1 MTSGEVA
8 FLRCPGC
15 GGKLEHAAPDRSGGE
30 SLRCEGCAEP
40 FPVVD
45 DVPRL
50 VLSPLREA
58 LTGAAA
64 AQREELLART
74 ARSFRYEWS
83 HFSQM
88 RREWER
94 NFLNYV
100 SPRKPEFFAGRRVLD
115 AGCGSGRHAYYAA
128 KYGSDVWAVD
138 LGAAD
143 VARRNTADSK
153 RVHVVQ
159 ADLHRLPFEPRS
171 FDFIYSLGVLHHL
184 PDPEGAFRNL
194 LRYLVPGGE
203 IQIYLYGKPE
213 SFSKRVSLG
222 AVSALRRVTTHL
234 PLPAVHALSYPVA
247 LAIFA
252 VFVLPRR
259 VLRRTGSLRSLAE
272 KLPMG
277 AYADYPFRVCVNDQ
291 FDRFSAPVEN
301 RYAKADVEGWLERA
315 GLEDAAVLWNDGWLG
330 SGRLPRTQNVTA
342 EGNESSGADVVSG

>member
-1 MTSGEVA
+1 MTPGEVA
-8 FLRCPGC
+8 FLRCPAC
-15 GGKLEHAAPDRSGGE
+15 GSQLQQIPADESGGE
-30 SLRCEGCAEP
+30 SLACRQCAER
-40 FPVVD
+40 FPVVN

-64 AQREELLART
+64 TARDELLART
-74 ARSFRYEWS
+74 ARSFQYEWS

-94 NFLNYV
+94 NFLAYMA
-100 SPRKPEFFAGRRVLD
+100 PRPPSFFTGLRVLD

-128 KYGSDVWAVD
+128 QYGADVWAVD

-143 VARRNTADSK
+143 VARRNTADSRK
-153 RVHVVQ
+153 VHVVQ

-171 FDFIYSLGVLHHL
+171 FDFVYSLGVLHHL

-194 LRYLVPGGE
+194 LRYVRPGGE
-203 IQIYLYGKPE
+203 VQIYLYGKAE
-213 SFSKRVSLG
+213 SVGKRATLG
-222 AVSALRRVTTHL
+222 AISAMRRVTTRL
-234 PLPAVHALSYPVA
+234 PHSLVHGLSYLAA
-247 LAIFA
+247 LAVFV

-259 VLRRTGSLRSLAE
+259 AGRRVPALRGLTE

-301 RYAKADVEGWLERA
+301 RYGKPDVEGWLERA
-315 GLEDAAVLWNDGWLG
+315 GLENAVVLWNDGWIG
-330 SGRLPRTQNVTA
+330 SGRLPRTQTISA
-342 EGNESSGADVVSG
+342 EGDESSGADVVSG